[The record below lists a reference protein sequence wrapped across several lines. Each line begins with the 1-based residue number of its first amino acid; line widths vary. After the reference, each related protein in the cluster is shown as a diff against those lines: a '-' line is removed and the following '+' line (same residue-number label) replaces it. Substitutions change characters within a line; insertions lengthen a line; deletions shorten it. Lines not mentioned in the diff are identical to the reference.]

1 MSQHERGGRCISVE
15 VERGAGAS
23 AYEVWVREG
32 LIDGA
37 GTLIAAACPAYRY
50 AIIADTRVA
59 GLYGE
64 RLVGALAEEGL
75 SGTLLRFPAG
85 EWNKSRETWSDLI
98 DGMLKAGFGRD
109 TVVIALGGGVAGDL
123 GGFVAATFMRGVPL
137 VQIPTTLLAMLDSSV
152 GGKTGVDTPAGKNLV
167 GAFHQPC
174 LVLAD
179 PAVLKT
185 LPAPQFTSGLAEA
198 LKHGL
203 ILDAEYFE
211 SIAGG
216 LEALFGREPDRLTEL
231 IARSVEIKAAV
242 VSRDERESGYR
253 KVLNFGHTV
262 AHALEAISGY
272 AWLHGEAVAVGM
284 ALEAAIGEVA
294 GVTREGVAG
303 RIQEVLEA
311 ARLPVELDDEVDA
324 TRFFEVLEQ
333 DKKRLGGQVRYTLLG
348 EIGRVATSAEGDW
361 THAVPEDLVRSVLFG
376 EAERV

>member
-1 MSQHERGGRCISVE
+1 MNQQEQGGRRIAVEIKHDAMAIS
-15 VERGAGAS
+15 
-23 AYEVWVREG
+23 YDVWVREG
-32 LIDGA
+32 LIDAA
-37 GTLIAAACPAYRY
+37 GSLIAAACPAYRY
-50 AIIADTRVA
+50 AIITDTQVA

-64 RLVGALAEEGL
+64 RLLGALDDEGL
-75 SGTLLRFPAG
+75 KGTLLKFPAG
-85 EWNKSRETWSDLI
+85 EWNKNRETWSDLI

-109 TVVIALGGGVAGDL
+109 SAVIALGGGVAGDL

-167 GAFHQPC
+167 GAFHQPS

-179 PAVLKT
+179 PALLKT

-203 ILDAEYFE
+203 ILDAAYFE
-211 SIAGG
+211 SIASG
-216 LEALFGREPDRLTEL
+216 LEGLFSREPDRLTDL
-231 IARSVEIKAAV
+231 IARSVEIKADV

-262 AHALEAISGY
+262 AHAQEAISGY
-272 AWLHGEAVAVGM
+272 AWLHGEAVAAGM
-284 ALEAAIGEVA
+284 ALEAAIGEAV
-294 GVTREGVAG
+294 GVTREGVSG

-324 TRFFEVLEQ
+324 TRFFKALEQ
-333 DKKRLGGQVRYTLLG
+333 DKKRAGGRVRYTLIG
-348 EIGRVATSAEGDW
+348 EIGRVAASDEGAW
-361 THAVPEDLVRSVLFG
+361 THAVPEESVRSVLFG
-376 EAERV
+376 